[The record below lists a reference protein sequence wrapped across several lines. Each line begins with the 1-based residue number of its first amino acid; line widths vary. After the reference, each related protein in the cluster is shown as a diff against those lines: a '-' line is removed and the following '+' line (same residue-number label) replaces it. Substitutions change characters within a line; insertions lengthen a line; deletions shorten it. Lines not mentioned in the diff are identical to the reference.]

1 VSEIRLSKFLADC
14 GISSRRG
21 AEELIASGRV
31 SVDKKTIRVQG
42 FKIDPIN
49 SKVQVDGE
57 TISAK
62 NTKTYIAFHKPR
74 GVLSTMSD
82 PEGRGSLAQYFGSR
96 NERLFHVGRLDKES
110 EGLILLTNDGIW
122 ANRIAHPSHGVTK
135 RYIVECDRVIK
146 DEELAQ
152 LRKGVKLEDGL
163 ARAELIRSSGKNLE
177 ISIHDGRKHI
187 IRRMVATQG
196 LKVNRL
202 IRVAIGSIKLG
213 ELPAGRF
220 RRLGE
225 DEVVN
230 I

>member
-1 VSEIRLSKFLADC
+1 MSEIRLSKFLADC

-31 SVDKKTIRVQG
+31 SVDKKTIRLQG

-82 PEGRGSLAQYFGSR
+82 PEGRDSLAQYFGSR

-163 ARAELIRSSGKNLE
+163 ARAESIRSSGKNLE

>member
-1 VSEIRLSKFLADC
+1 MGEIRLSKFLADC

-21 AEELIASGRV
+21 AEELIATGRV

-82 PEGRGSLAQYFGSR
+82 PEGRDSLAQYFGSR

-163 ARAELIRSSGKNLE
+163 ARAESIRSSGKNLE

>member
-1 VSEIRLSKFLADC
+1 MGEIRLSKFLADC

-82 PEGRGSLAQYFGSR
+82 PEGRVSLAQYFGSR

-163 ARAELIRSSGKNLE
+163 ARAESIRSSGKNLE

-213 ELPAGRF
+213 ELPVGRF

>member
-1 VSEIRLSKFLADC
+1 MGEIRLSKFLADC

-82 PEGRGSLAQYFGSR
+82 PEGRDSLAQYFGSR

-163 ARAELIRSSGKNLE
+163 ARAESIRSSGKNLE

-213 ELPAGRF
+213 ELPVGRF

>member
-1 VSEIRLSKFLADC
+1 
-14 GISSRRG
+14 
-21 AEELIASGRV
+21 
-31 SVDKKTIRVQG
+31 
-42 FKIDPIN
+42 
-49 SKVQVDGE
+49 
-57 TISAK
+57 
-62 NTKTYIAFHKPR
+62 
-74 GVLSTMSD
+74 MSD
-82 PEGRGSLAQYFGSR
+82 PEGRDSLAQYFGSR

-163 ARAELIRSSGKNLE
+163 ARAESIRSSGKNLE

>member
-1 VSEIRLSKFLADC
+1 MSEIRLSKFLADC

-82 PEGRGSLAQYFGSR
+82 PEGRDSLAQYFGSR

-163 ARAELIRSSGKNLE
+163 ARAESIRSSGKNLE